1 MEAYLDNSATTRCYE
16 EVKDIVVK
24 TMLEDYGNP
33 SAMHTKGVQAEQY
46 VKDAAS
52 KLARILKVT
61 EKEILFTS
69 GGTESNNLAL
79 IGGAMANKRAGNHII
94 TTAVE
99 HAAVARPVEFLKE
112 QGFDVTIL
120 PVDEQGVVKLDA
132 LEAALREDTILV
144 STMYVNNEVGS
155 VMPIEKIAALVH
167 EKSPK
172 ALYHVDAIQAFGKFR
187 IYPKKAGIDLLSVSG
202 HKIHGPKGV
211 GFLYISSKA
220 KVQPMI
226 LGGGQQNGMRSGTD
240 NVPGIAGLGVAAE
253 KIYTDLDK
261 KVEHLYQLKER
272 MAKGLEE
279 LGDVIINGMPLRQ
292 GAPQIL
298 SVSFMGIRSEVL
310 LHTLEEKGI
319 YISAGS
325 ACSSHKR
332 KASATLTAMGMPASQ
347 IECTVRIS
355 FSEENTFEEVDYC
368 LDILKETV
376 PLLRRYSR
384 R

>member
-1 MEAYLDNSATTRCYE
+1 MSLRLRFG
-16 EVKDIVVK
+16 KI
-24 TMLEDYGNP
+24 
-33 SAMHTKGVQAEQY
+33 
-46 VKDAAS
+46 
-52 KLARILKVT
+52 R
-61 EKEILFTS
+61 F
-69 GGTESNNLAL
+69 
-79 IGGAMANKRAGNHII
+79 
-94 TTAVE
+94 
-99 HAAVARPVEFLKE
+99 
-112 QGFDVTIL
+112 
-120 PVDEQGVVKLDA
+120 

-155 VMPIEKIAALVH
+155 VMPVEKIAALVH

-355 FSEENTFEEVDYC
+355 FSEENTFEEIDYC
-368 LDILKETV
+368 LDILKEIV